1 MISNSRKEK
10 ASNFRLHALLLVNR
24 MHESS
29 GISLC
34 LVQMLEAIGAHP
46 SHPSMTMINVDFH
59 DCKGVHKAVIGPK
72 L

>member
-1 MISNSRKEK
+1 VISNSRKEK

-34 LVQMLEAIGAHP
+34 LVEMLEAIGA
-46 SHPSMTMINVDFH
+46 HPSMTMINVDFH
-59 DCKGVHKAVIGPK
+59 DCKGVHMPVIGPK